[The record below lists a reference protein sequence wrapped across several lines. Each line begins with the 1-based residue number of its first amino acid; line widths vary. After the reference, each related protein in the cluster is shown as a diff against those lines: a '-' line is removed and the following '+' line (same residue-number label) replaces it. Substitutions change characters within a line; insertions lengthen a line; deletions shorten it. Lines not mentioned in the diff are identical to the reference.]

1 MQMFYLQDKIWRI
14 RYSVLIIKRSVETTV
29 SYVSEVINNDEQN
42 SVAIDNDYDM
52 DYDFDE
58 MDTSIEVDMETQEP
72 IRVLPLSE
80 SDAVFG
86 YENEEFNSDL
96 DSDGC
101 EDDSSEDDML
111 DSEDNFP
118 EFNSELSFIHRFII
132 QVLAL
137 FVSLYVINEGAILLI
152 AIMNKILELFR
163 DPFCLPVSIPGLKS
177 MAGFNT
183 FTDGIKK
190 YVSCSKCHSIYENNE
205 STPHFCIF
213 DKFGNNSMCGNSLF
227 KLGNQSSIPKRTYV
241 YHSVQ
246 NSIKALFSR
255 PDFETQIDSWNH
267 SPKAE
272 NTMFDVYN
280 GLMWKDL
287 KDTNGIPF
295 VHGNR
300 SLMLTLNIDWF
311 QPFDGVTYL
320 CGAIY
325 LAVNN
330 LPRSLYKG
338 VRVQTY
344 QCPNGTTIRAALF
357 MVACDIPAARKVCG
371 FTSHTSTNACHKCN
385 RQFSRLAGTSSVD
398 YSGFDFSKW
407 LLRTKNDNS
416 ERHRLEVENGVRWS
430 KLHRLQ
436 YFDVVHCT
444 IIDPMHN
451 LFLGTAKRMMEKWVA
466 DVVLQGVLPKQKFEN
481 WMFFVNACHFLTKP
495 NVSEDDV
502 QSAHIALEKFGKGCE
517 RLYSKDLLSPN
528 MHLHL
533 HLRDTIKDFGPVYGY
548 WLFSFERS
556 GFEMTYMK
564 TFIEDTRKGDFV
576 HNFLKT
582 SGPFNFSGIFD
593 KLVTGYRPADS
604 TTSTALY
611 NWFSLPDFLDAAEN
625 PNLSIRGNEPL
636 PPSALPL
643 QKKAY
648 EMMPRQEYD
657 CLVGYYQAVYNDPT
671 ISSCKDVI
679 QDTAFVNDWI
689 EMLKSVN
696 LLGQTFKGS
705 REGRNGTKYVYVGEI
720 HPLVSTPH
728 HRTLQSSQHTFAY
741 VKWYKAS
748 KETSKKI
755 AGVEIWDV
763 AFSLPDFQS
772 ILPVHQILLPV
783 AIVDHTTLR
792 NISKKLIVPLPRK
805 LYF

>member
-1 MQMFYLQDKIWRI
+1 MQMFCLQDKIWRI
-14 RYSVLIIKRSVETTV
+14 RYSVLTIKRSFKTTV
-29 SYVSEVINNDEQN
+29 SYVPEVINNDKQN

-58 MDTSIEVDMETQEP
+58 MNTSIEADMETQEP

-101 EDDSSEDDML
+101 EDDSSENDML

-118 EFNSELSFIHRFII
+118 EFNSELSFIHHFII

-137 FVSLYVINEGAILLI
+137 FVSLYIVDEGAILLI

-163 DPFCLPVSIPGLKS
+163 DPFRLPVSIPGLKS

-190 YVSCSKCHSIYENNE
+190 YVSCSKYHSIYENNE
-205 STPHFCIF
+205 SNPRFCIF
-213 DKFGNNSMCGNSLF
+213 DKFGNNSMCS
-227 KLGNQSSIPKRTYV
+227 T
-241 YHSVQ
+241 
-246 NSIKALFSR
+246 A
-255 PDFETQIDSWNH
+255 
-267 SPKAE
+267 
-272 NTMFDVYN
+272 
-280 GLMWKDL
+280 
-287 KDTNGIPF
+287 
-295 VHGNR
+295 NR
-300 SLMLTLNIDWF
+300 MI
-311 QPFDGVTYL
+311 
-320 CGAIY
+320 
-325 LAVNN
+325 
-330 LPRSLYKG
+330 
-338 VRVQTY
+338 
-344 QCPNGTTIRAALF
+344 
-357 MVACDIPAARKVCG
+357 
-371 FTSHTSTNACHKCN
+371 
-385 RQFSRLAGTSSVD
+385 
-398 YSGFDFSKW
+398 
-407 LLRTKNDNS
+407 
-416 ERHRLEVENGVRWS
+416 
-430 KLHRLQ
+430 
-436 YFDVVHCT
+436 
-444 IIDPMHN
+444 
-451 LFLGTAKRMMEKWVA
+451 EKWVA
-466 DVVLQGVLPKQKFEN
+466 DGLIDNKKLVAMLKIVENMTLPPDYTMLRSKISKGFPFMKADECKL
-481 WMFFVNACHFLTKP
+481 WCLP
-495 NVSEDDV
+495 NVSKDDV

-533 HLRDTIKDFGPVYGY
+533 HLCDTIKDFGPVYEY
-548 WLFSFERS
+548 WLFSFERYNSILKNINTNRRS

-576 HNFLKT
+576 RNFLKT

-593 KLVTGYRPADS
+593 KLVTGYSPADS

-611 NWFSLPDFLDAAEN
+611 NWFSLPDFLDAAKN
-625 PNLSIRGNEPL
+625 PNLSICGNKPL
-636 PPSALPL
+636 PPSVLPL

-657 CLVGYYQAVYNDPT
+657 CLVGYYQAIYNDPT
-671 ISSCKDVI
+671 ISSCKDMI

-689 EMLKSVN
+689 ETLKSVN
-696 LLGQTFKGS
+696 LLGQTFKESRGTNGRGS
-705 REGRNGTKYVYVGEI
+705 YIQAMFIEGRNGAKYTYVREI
-720 HPLVSTPH
+720 QYLFVHSFSPLVSTPH
-728 HRTLQSSQHTFAY
+728 HRTPQSSQHIFAY

-748 KETSKKI
+748 KETSRKI
-755 AGVEIWDV
+755 AGIEIWDV

-772 ILPVHQILLPV
+772 ILPVHRILLPV

>member
-1 MQMFYLQDKIWRI
+1 MAPTRKSNKTKECKC
-14 RYSVLIIKRSVETTV
+14 SVCKTRFGGSDTVSVQTFNFHKRRDDAGMNIFRNRLIIKRSVETTV
-29 SYVSEVINNDEQN
+29 SYVPEVINNDEQN

-72 IRVLPLSE
+72 IRILPLSE

-118 EFNSELSFIHRFII
+118 EFNSELSFIHRFIV

-137 FVSLYVINEGAILLI
+137 FVSLYVVDEGAILLI

-163 DPFCLPVSIPGLKS
+163 DPFRLPVSIPGLKS

-190 YVSCSKCHSIYENNE
+190 YVSCSECHSIYENNE
-205 STPHFCIF
+205 STPRFCIF
-213 DKFGNNSMCGNSLF
+213 DKFGNNSMC
-227 KLGNQSSIPKRTYV
+227 
-241 YHSVQ
+241 
-246 NSIKALFSR
+246 
-255 PDFETQIDSWNH
+255 
-267 SPKAE
+267 
-272 NTMFDVYN
+272 
-280 GLMWKDL
+280 
-287 KDTNGIPF
+287 
-295 VHGNR
+295 
-300 SLMLTLNIDWF
+300 
-311 QPFDGVTYL
+311 
-320 CGAIY
+320 
-325 LAVNN
+325 
-330 LPRSLYKG
+330 
-338 VRVQTY
+338 
-344 QCPNGTTIRAALF
+344 
-357 MVACDIPAARKVCG
+357 
-371 FTSHTSTNACHKCN
+371 
-385 RQFSRLAGTSSVD
+385 
-398 YSGFDFSKW
+398 
-407 LLRTKNDNS
+407 
-416 ERHRLEVENGVRWS
+416 VENGVRWS
-430 KLHRLQ
+430 ELHRLQ
-436 YFDVVHCT
+436 YFDVVRCT

-466 DVVLQGVLPKQKFEN
+466 DGLIDNKKLVAMQKIVENMTLPPDYTMLRSKISKGFPFMKADEWKSWCLVYSPVVLQGVLPKQKFEN
-481 WMFFVNACHFLTKP
+481 WMFFVNACRFLTKP

-548 WLFSFERS
+548 WLFSFERYNSVLKNINTNRRS

-576 HNFLKT
+576 RNFLKT

-593 KLVTGYRPADS
+593 KLVTGYSPADS

-648 EMMPRQEYD
+648 EMMLRQEYD

-705 REGRNGTKYVYVGEI
+705 RGTNGRGSYIQAMFIEGRNGAKYAYVGQI
-720 HPLVSTPH
+720 QYLFVHSFSPLVSTPH
-728 HRTLQSSQHTFAY
+728 HRTPQSSQHTFAY

-748 KETSKKI
+748 KETSRKI

-772 ILPVHQILLPV
+772 ILPVHRILLPV